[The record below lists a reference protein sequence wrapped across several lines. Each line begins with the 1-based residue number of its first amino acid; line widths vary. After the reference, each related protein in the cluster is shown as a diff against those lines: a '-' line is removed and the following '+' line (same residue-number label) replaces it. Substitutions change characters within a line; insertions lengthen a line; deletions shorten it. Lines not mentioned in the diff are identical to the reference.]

1 MAYRLPS
8 LTLLRTFEA
17 AARHLSFKRAAAEV
31 CVTPAAVSQQIKALE
46 AYLGV
51 PLFHRKVRSLALT
64 EHGAAMLPG
73 IRKGFDCL
81 SAAVESTR
89 QQAASPLVVTAPP
102 SFASHWLVP
111 RLPGFSAA
119 HPDIDLRLASTSD
132 TVDGPGEASV
142 LDKLRSGARE
152 ARSDVAILYGKGHY
166 PGFRV
171 VPLFAPD
178 YVPVCAPSLVE
189 AGLRAADDLARFA
202 LIHDDTLQPPG
213 EGSEV
218 GWAAWLHKAGLD
230 SQLARRGR
238 HFSNAAL
245 ALAAT
250 LDGQGV
256 VLAPR
261 PLVEG
266 RIRAGNLVIPFD
278 LGLPSPSTY
287 CLVMHESVAR
297 RPAPQAFERWLLQE
311 AARQGLSPRP

>member
-1 MAYRLPS
+1 MTYRLPS
-8 LTLLRTFEA
+8 LSLLRTFEA
-17 AARHLSFKRAAAEV
+17 AARHLSFKKAAAEV
-31 CVTPAAVSQQIKALE
+31 CVTPAAVSQQIRALE

-51 PLFHRKVRSLALT
+51 PLFHRKVRALALT

-81 SAAVESTR
+81 AAAVESTR
-89 QQAASPLVVTAPP
+89 QESAGPLVVTAPP

-111 RLPGFSAA
+111 RLPRFAAA
-119 HPDIDLRLASTSD
+119 HPDVDLRLASTSD
-132 TVDGPGEASV
+132 TVDGPREASV
-142 LDKLRSGARE
+142 LDSLRTDPRE
-152 ARSDVAILYGKGHY
+152 VRSDVAILYGKGRY

-189 AGLRAADDLARFA
+189 AGLHAPPDLPRFA
-202 LIHDDTLQPPG
+202 LIHDDTL
-213 EGSEV
+213 SDV
-218 GWAAWLHKAGLD
+218 GWTAWLHKAGLD
-230 SQLARRGR
+230 PQLARRGR

-261 PLVEG
+261 PLVAE
-266 RIRAGNLVIPFD
+266 RIRAGHLVIPFD
-278 LGLPSPSTY
+278 LGLPSPSAY
-287 CLVMHESVAR
+287 YLVMHERVAN
-297 RPAPQAFERWLLQE
+297 RPAPQALERWLLQE
-311 AARQGLSPRP
+311 AAQ

>member
-1 MAYRLPS
+1 MTYRLPS
-8 LTLLRTFEA
+8 LSLLRTFEA
-17 AARHLSFKRAAAEV
+17 AARHLSFKKAAAEV
-31 CVTPAAVSQQIKALE
+31 CVTPAAVSQQIRARE

-51 PLFHRKVRSLALT
+51 PLFHRKVRALALT

-81 SAAVESTR
+81 AAAVESTR
-89 QQAASPLVVTAPP
+89 QEAVGPLVVTAPP

-111 RLPGFSAA
+111 RLPRFAAA
-119 HPDIDLRLASTSD
+119 HPDVDLRLASTSD
-132 TVDGPGEASV
+132 TVDGPREANV
-142 LDKLRSGARE
+142 LDSLRTDPRE
-152 ARSDVAILYGKGHY
+152 ARSAVAILYGKGRY

-178 YVPVCAPSLVE
+178 YVPVCAPSLVD
-189 AGLRAADDLARFA
+189 AGLRTANDLPRFT
-202 LIHDDTLQPPG
+202 LIHDDTL
-213 EGSEV
+213 SEV
-218 GWAAWLHKAGLD
+218 GWAAWLQKAGLD
-230 SQLARRGR
+230 AQLARRGR

-266 RIRAGNLVIPFD
+266 RIRAGQLAIPFD
-278 LGLPSPSTY
+278 LGLPSPSAY
-287 CLVMHESVAR
+287 YLVMHESVAN
-297 RPAPQAFERWLLQE
+297 RPAPQALERWLLQE
-311 AARQGLSPRP
+311 AAH